1 MNGLLLNTC
10 FKIQISILYF
20 TMDKAVES
28 LRKEKKRKIK
38 IRVLIFNSL
47 VISHLILYSIK
58 IR

>member
-1 MNGLLLNTC
+1 
-10 FKIQISILYF
+10 
-20 TMDKAVES
+20 MDKAVES